1 MVGGAIGKELKPPW
15 LAMTTAFAS
24 HFVLDVIPH
33 LDSHGLFGINGAGP
47 THMEI
52 ASSAVDAVL
61 GIALLLWAT
70 SRQPNRRLMLWGG
83 FFGALLDLL
92 DHLPPWKVW
101 FRMLP
106 ITSQLSQFHA
116 WVSYGVGPSEWPI
129 GVSSQALVT
138 AIALFILLRHRKPA
152 PRLQSE

>member
-1 MVGGAIGKELKPPW
+1 MVGGAIGKELRPPW
-15 LAMTTAFAS
+15 LAMTTAFTS

-33 LDSHGLFGINGAGP
+33 LDSHGLFGVSGAGP
-47 THMEI
+47 TPLEI
-52 ASSAVDAVL
+52 ASAAVDTVL
-61 GIALLLWAT
+61 GIALLLWVT

-116 WVSYGVGPSEWPI
+116 WVSHGVGPSEWPI

-152 PRLQSE
+152 PGLHSE